1 MAIKNHLKGHD
12 GVNLTEEE
20 DNKKEE
26 DSNKNK
32 TKLANK
38 ELLYF
43 IVSGFLPFRIVD
55 NFHFQ
60 RFLKIIASN
69 YKLPSRNHISNAL
82 LEIQFKEVCDIIKN
96 DLAGAISIAATT
108 DIWTSCQNLAY
119 MAVTVHFVNEE
130 WKLISHTISV
140 RNLVGKHDNES
151 LKEALIESF
160 SEWGINDKIIAIT
173 VDNGK
178 NIIKAVNGIENIEL
192 IRCFGHTMNFDC

>member
-1 MAIKNHLKGHD
+1 MVASSVVWKYTSKIIKNNKEYYKCNVGSCQHEAVFAGTVAIKNHLKGHD
-12 GVNLTEEE
+12 DVKLTEEEE

-32 TKLANK
+32 TKLASK

-69 YKLPSRNHISNAL
+69 YKLPSRNHISNTL
-82 LEIQFKEVCDIIKN
+82 LEIQFKEVCAIIKN

-108 DIWTSCQNLAY
+108 DIWTSCQN
-119 MAVTVHFVNEE
+119 FNEM
-130 WKLISHTISV
+130 
-140 RNLVGKHDNES
+140 
-151 LKEALIESF
+151 
-160 SEWGINDKIIAIT
+160 
-173 VDNGK
+173 
-178 NIIKAVNGIENIEL
+178 NIE
-192 IRCFGHTMNFDC
+192 MK